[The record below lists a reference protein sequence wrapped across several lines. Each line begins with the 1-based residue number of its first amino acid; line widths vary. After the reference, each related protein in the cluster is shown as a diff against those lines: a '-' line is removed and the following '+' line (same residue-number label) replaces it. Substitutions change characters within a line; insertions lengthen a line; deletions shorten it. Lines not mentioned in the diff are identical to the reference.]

1 MNFKCYFSLWK
12 ALVKVPLFSSFK
24 DQPQPPNV
32 YVSFYPGYFALRVQ
46 CLTEKKNLEKTI
58 EILGVLTH
66 DTL

>member
-24 DQPQPPNV
+24 DQPQPRNV

-46 CLTEKKNLEKTI
+46 CLTEKKIWKRQLKFW
-58 EILGVLTH
+58 GF
-66 DTL
+66 